1 MAEPMT
7 AQRKREIEG
16 EKLQLVK
23 ADAHIEAGRGRLRD
37 QQDLLRSLQSA
48 GEESEYAERL
58 LEAMKQT
65 LIEWERHRELIEQ
78 RITYL
83 EQDASLR

>member
-7 AQRKREIEG
+7 PQRKLEIEA

-37 QQDLLRSLQSA
+37 QQHLLRSVQSA
-48 GEESEYAERL
+48 GEESEDAERL

-65 LIEWERHRELIEQ
+65 LIEWERHRELIEH

-83 EQDASLR
+83 KQDASLR